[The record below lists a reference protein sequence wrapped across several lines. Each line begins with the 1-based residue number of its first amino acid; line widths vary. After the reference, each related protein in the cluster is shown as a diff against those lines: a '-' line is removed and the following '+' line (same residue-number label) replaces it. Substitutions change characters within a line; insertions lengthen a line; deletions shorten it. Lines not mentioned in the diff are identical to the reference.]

1 MKKLYWIPGI
11 AFALL
16 VIVVIMYKMAIGK
29 ALECEV
35 SLYEGRYSVDNEND
49 TLELIRVPGYL
60 ELLRERSLLNSQLQ
74 LAKNDSIGL
83 FLGLRDSV
91 AELVV
96 KGVAVTRFS
105 LKEIGVSPLFS
116 RLSPESRY
124 ELLSEPW
131 VITEAMST
139 ISREPLNVIQA
150 PKDTSEIIP
159 FVVPDTT
166 HSEPV
171 FFTLSTDKGVDL
183 CFYQVDSKTKEDKVR
198 ERAIARREAREQYR
212 AFMYYILGGKA
223 MTYKPVIRIGMNK
236 VDAKVLYRALP
247 SRGLVAVSF

>member
-1 MKKLYWIPGI
+1 MKKLYCIPVV
-11 AFALL
+11 ALVLL
-16 VIVVIMYKMAIGK
+16 VTVVIMHKMAMEK
-29 ALECEV
+29 VLESVV
-35 SLYEGRYSVDNEND
+35 SLYEEKYSVDNEKD
-49 TLELIRVPGYL
+49 TIELARVPGYL
-60 ELLRERSLLNSQLQ
+60 KLLRERSLLNSQLQ
-74 LAKNDSIGL
+74 LAKSDSIGL
-83 FLGLRDSV
+83 SLGLRDSV

-96 KGVAVTRFS
+96 KGVVVTRFS
-105 LKEIGVSPLFS
+105 LKEIGVSPLFG

-124 ELLSEPW
+124 ELLSDPW
-131 VITEAMST
+131 EITEAVST

-171 FFTLSTDKGVDL
+171 FFTLSTGKGIDL
-183 CFYQVDSKTKEDKVR
+183 CFYQIDSKTKADKASR
-198 ERAIARREAREQYR
+198 RAIARREARERFR
-212 AFMYYILGGKA
+212 AFMDYALHGKPLEY
-223 MTYKPVIRIGMNK
+223 TPVIRIGMDK